1 MITQPDVPFYV
12 VTRCLDILST
22 IAENGENVLP
32 ELCKVA
38 ALPSSIASFIERV
51 CDDPATQNSIRLP
64 KILVEDLIKLF
75 CTIIM
80 KACSSGRLEP
90 SGSSDPNFKHAQ
102 SLRSMC
108 MRLLSRFKPL
118 PPAVGVQAPVAPAS
132 INVTMPG
139 KATCSFVTTQC
150 SRHIY

>member
-1 MITQPDVPFYV
+1 MPLYV

-22 IAENGENVLP
+22 LAENGENVLQ
-32 ELCKVA
+32 ELCKVP
-38 ALPSSIASFIERV
+38 ALPSSLVSFIERV
-51 CDDPATQNSIRLP
+51 CDDSATQNSIKLP
-64 KILVEDLIKLF
+64 KIMVEDLIKLF

-90 SGSSDPNFKHAQ
+90 SGSSDPNLQHAQ

-118 PPAVGVQAPVAPAS
+118 PLAVNVEAPVAPACIS
-132 INVTMPG
+132 VTMPG
-139 KATCSFVTTQC
+139 KAACSFATAQC
-150 SRHIY
+150 S